1 MKTATLPLTGMI
13 SAEAAAAARA
23 VLGAIPGVAGSSVSL
38 LRSEAEIEFD
48 ESRVSQ
54 KQLQKALADAGFGAP
69 AKAEAIDR
77 GGCCGGC
84 CS

>member
-1 MKTATLPLTGMI
+1 MKNATFQLNGMN

-23 VLGAIPGVAGSSVSL
+23 VLSAVPGVAGASVSL
-38 LRSEAEIEFD
+38 LSSAAEIQFD
-48 ESRVSQ
+48 ESKVSRE
-54 KQLQKALADAGFGAP
+54 QLQKILADAGFAAP
-69 AKAEAIDR
+69 AKAEAVDR